1 MERFFSNSAPS
12 RETAMERAKKVRAD
26 AIGCRPFTVS
36 HAERCIASRGVSR
49 RTTNTSANGGEG
61 RLS

>member
-36 HAERCIASRGVSR
+36 HAEMEIFIDTWR
-49 RTTNTSANGGEG
+49 
-61 RLS
+61 